1 MAAVREGSAASAARR
16 AQIIDAT
23 IETVAELGFAQTTFA
38 RIAERGGLSSTRLIS
53 YHFQGKAE
61 LMQAVVDDIYRS
73 INAFLLDRAD
83 VDPASR
89 PIVRPAGRPD
99 LSPPE
104 SAPAEL
110 RAYITGVVAYIGAH
124 RSRMRAIRSISA
136 AVYDEPGNPAVGQ
149 ADPQSPVMSHLQG
162 LLRRGQ
168 ADGAFRTFDPL
179 VLAAMVQQSLEGL
192 PLLLQNRPDL
202 DLKQY
207 AAELVAAV
215 DLATRRSNPFP
226 AVQKPAWP

>member
-1 MAAVREGSAASAARR
+1 MATRAGGDSTASVVRR

-53 YHFQGKAE
+53 YHFQGKAD
-61 LMQAVVDDIYRS
+61 LMAAVVDDIYRS
-73 INAFLLDRAD
+73 INEFLLDRVD

-99 LSPPE
+99 LPPPE
-104 SAPAEL
+104 SASTEL

-136 AVYDEPGNPAVGQ
+136 AVYDEPGSPAAGQ
-149 ADPQSPVMSHLQG
+149 ADPHSPVMSHLQDM
-162 LLRRGQ
+162 LRRGQ
-168 ADGAFRTFDPL
+168 ADGTFRAFEPL
-179 VLAAMVQQSLEGL
+179 VLAAMVQQPLEGL

-202 DLKQY
+202 DLEQY
-207 AAELVAAV
+207 AAELANAV
-215 DLATRRSNPFP
+215 DRATRR
-226 AVQKPAWP
+226 

>member
-1 MAAVREGSAASAARR
+1 MAAVVGEGSAASAARR

-23 IETVAELGFAQTTFA
+23 IETVAELGFAQATFA
-38 RIAERGGLSSTRLIS
+38 RIAVRGGLSSTRLIS
-53 YHFQGKAE
+53 YHFQGKAD
-61 LMQAVVDDIYRS
+61 LMKAVVDDIYRS
-73 INAFLLDRAD
+73 INEFLLDRVD

-99 LSPPE
+99 LPPPE
-104 SAPAEL
+104 SASAEL

-136 AVYDEPGNPAVGQ
+136 AVYDEPGSPAVGQ
-149 ADPQSPVMSHLQG
+149 ADPISPVMSHLQDM
-162 LLRRGQ
+162 LRRGQ
-168 ADGAFRTFDPL
+168 ADGTFRTFDPI

-202 DLKQY
+202 DLEQY
-207 AAELVAAV
+207 AAELATAV
-215 DLATRRSNPFP
+215 DLATRQPDRG
-226 AVQKPAWP
+226 